1 MREAKKLDHCP
12 ARDPFGEPLQQPIEH
27 APVGLAREELV
38 AIDKIQQRH
47 RFAPKRMDDMAI
59 IDDMAMF
66 AAALG
71 AAARKRKERCAAEE
85 QLKPIVVKSPPQTMA
100 DKPRRHGVEQLGRA
114 WGRDRVCQSG
124 SVVGVAGSYKKKKKN
139 QR

>member
-1 MREAKKLDHCP
+1 MQK
-12 ARDPFGEPLQQPIEH
+12 
-27 APVGLAREELV
+27 
-38 AIDKIQQRH
+38 RH

-85 QLKPIVVKSPPQTMA
+85 QLKPIVVKSNSQSMA
-100 DKPRRHGVEQLGRA
+100 DQPRRHGVEHLAQREPARGGHHDKHLL
-114 WGRDRVCQSG
+114 DRKSTRLNSSHSCAHRMPS
-124 SVVGVAGSYKKKKKN
+124 
-139 QR
+139 

>member
-85 QLKPIVVKSPPQTMA
+85 QLKPIVVKSHSQSMA
-100 DKPRRHGVEQLGRA
+100 DQPRRHGVKHLAQ
-114 WGRDRVCQSG
+114 RDPPEEVTMTST
-124 SVVGVAGSYKKKKKN
+124 SS
-139 QR
+139 

>member
-66 AAALG
+66 AAAFG

-85 QLKPIVVKSPPQTMA
+85 PLKPIAVKRPEE
-100 DKPRRHGVEQLGRA
+100 RR
-114 WGRDRVCQSG
+114 
-124 SVVGVAGSYKKKKKN
+124 VGKECVRHCES
-139 QR
+139 RWWP

>member
-85 QLKPIVVKSPPQTMA
+85 QLKPIVVKTHSKSMA
-100 DKPRRHGVEQLGRA
+100 EPPRRHGDRTSPRLNPVTNAQL
-114 WGRDRVCQSG
+114 VC
-124 SVVGVAGSYKKKKKN
+124 
-139 QR
+139 RLLLEIT

>member
-66 AAALG
+66 AAAPG
-71 AAARKRKERCAAEE
+71 AAARKRKERSAAEE
-85 QLKPIVVKSPPQTMA
+85 QLKPIVIKSHSQSLPDQ
-100 DKPRRHGVEQLGRA
+100 PRRHGVEPLAQREPARG
-114 WGRDRVCQSG
+114 GQPDKHIYITD
-124 SVVGVAGSYKKKKKN
+124 GVPQK
-139 QR
+139 

>member
-1 MREAKKLDHCP
+1 MFCCSSGMVSSVCLFKQKTAYELRISDWSSDVCSSDL
-12 ARDPFGEPLQQPIEH
+12 PLQQPSEH

-71 AAARKRKERCAAEE
+71 AAARKRKER
-85 QLKPIVVKSPPQTMA
+85 
-100 DKPRRHGVEQLGRA
+100 
-114 WGRDRVCQSG
+114 
-124 SVVGVAGSYKKKKKN
+124 
-139 QR
+139 